1 MFVSIS
7 LVNPGFP
14 EGWYNLPISN
24 RTGLTLTIHIVS
36 PDANFCCCY
45 YQKWNQVKLLVFS
58 SWQKMMVGK
67 WGMVVACVHFF
78 PPVAP
83 SWDFVAAIAW
93 FKWVCFER
101 DVKDIFLHTP
111 KNNWHTAQGEKKAA
125 FLSGTTYSQPGSWYP
140 GVPTDPISGLGSA
153 SWRP

>member
-14 EGWYNLPISN
+14 EGCSNLPISN

-45 YQKWNQVKLLVFS
+45 YQKWNQVELLVFS

-67 WGMVVACVHFF
+67 GGMVLACVLFF

-83 SWDFVAAIAW
+83 GWDFVAAMVR

-101 DVKDIFLHTP
+101 DVKGYCFVHPKKNKWHRGLRERRGQCSYLVQLTP
-111 KNNWHTAQGEKKAA
+111 SQAVGIQGAPA
-125 FLSGTTYSQPGSWYP
+125 
-140 GVPTDPISGLGSA
+140 DPFPGLGSA
-153 SWRP
+153 S